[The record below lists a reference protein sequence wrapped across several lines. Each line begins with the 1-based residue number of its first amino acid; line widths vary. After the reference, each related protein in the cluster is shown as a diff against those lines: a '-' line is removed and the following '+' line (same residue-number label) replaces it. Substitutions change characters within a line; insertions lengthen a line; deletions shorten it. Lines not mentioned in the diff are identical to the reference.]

1 MVLLRKDGRITSP
14 PSTSAMDEDDRAE
27 ETAELLQ
34 QRAQLT
40 DSLLEQPYDLIL
52 YLERAVVHRDL
63 GYPDLAAGDSYRA
76 LLLTDEV
83 CDESFEY
90 HEQALTAL
98 LAHSSDRLP
107 AVLRGHG
114 GAYSGD
120 DLSDELQD
128 MNIDGVEE
136 EVLVGRIYEP
146 LELAH
151 LASTRCYQILA
162 VSLLLCGCLRSAY
175 EFCARGLTIAPDD
188 EGLVQAMEYIQSM
201 AKRRLKLPEDVE
213 VDVNILPE
221 QGLVRREIYPWN
233 DHEPDRF
240 CDETLDFLNEELRA
254 VSTKCVAKVTELPA
268 LLETNI
274 DPNYR
279 GALPTSKQLGLFAS
293 SDIEPGELVLD
304 EISVLTAN
312 NRHRESL
319 CDCCSNELPP
329 LGANST
335 VVGCPDCQDI
345 MFCGEDCLQRALA
358 TYHPAVCDKD
368 LESIAKDGDPREAPN
383 ALYLL
388 LLARTLAMSCTQEI
402 HPLELKEVKFIWGD
416 FLPSASNAV
425 PLSVNAGPPP
435 IWTLPFS
442 FASNI
447 EGPLHILEKMDID
460 IFAGIAQYDLWIFN
474 TLYSKFRG
482 TASARVSLR
491 DARPEVAA
499 VHPLWCL
506 ANHDCDPNVKWEWGG
521 EMQFYCREQ
530 RVDGRPGG
538 IRAGEEI
545 LNHYCDI
552 DLPVRERRE
561 WAKGSLGGLCMCA
574 RCRREAA
581 EEEKV
586 AVNGKKYHDVE
597 V

>member
-1 MVLLRKDGRITSP
+1 
-14 PSTSAMDEDDRAE
+14 MDESDQAE

-40 DSLLEQPYDLIL
+40 NSLLELPYDLIL

-83 CDESFEY
+83 SNESFEY
-90 HEQALTAL
+90 HELALSAL

-128 MNIDGVEE
+128 MNIDGVED
-136 EVLVGRIYEP
+136 EVPVGRIYEP
-146 LELAH
+146 LELAR
-151 LASTRCYQILA
+151 LASIRCYQILA
-162 VSLLLCGCLRSAY
+162 VSLLLCGCLKSAY
-175 EFCARGLTIAPDD
+175 EFCARGLAVEPDD
-188 EGLVQAMEYIQSM
+188 EGLLQATEYIQIM
-201 AKRRLKLPEDVE
+201 ARRRLKLPEGTELDI
-213 VDVNILPE
+213 NSLPE

-233 DHEPDRF
+233 HHEPNRF
-240 CDETLDFLNEELRA
+240 SDESLNFLNEELKA
-254 VSTKCVAKVTELPA
+254 VSTKCVAKVTELPT
-268 LLETNI
+268 LVEMDGEIDDHGVVPTN
-274 DPNYR
+274 
-279 GALPTSKQLGLFAS
+279 KQLGLFAS
-293 SDIEPGELVLD
+293 GDIEPGELVLD

-319 CDCCSNELPP
+319 CDCCSRELPP
-329 LGANST
+329 LNASST
-335 VVGCPDCQDI
+335 VVGCPDCEDI
-345 MFCGEDCLQRALA
+345 MFCGEDCLERALSS
-358 TYHPAVCDKD
+358 YHPAVCDKD
-368 LESIAKDGDPREAPN
+368 LESIAKDGDPRESPN

-388 LLARTLAMSCTQEI
+388 LLARALAMSCTQEL
-402 HPLELKEVKFIWGD
+402 HPLDLKEVKYIWGD

-435 IWTLPFS
+435 VWTLPFS
-442 FASNI
+442 FVSNI

-460 IFAGIAQYDLWIFN
+460 IFAGIAEYDLWVFN
-474 TLYSKFRG
+474 TLYGKFRG
-482 TASARVSLR
+482 TASARVSTR
-491 DARPEVAA
+491 DGRPEVAA

-521 EMQFYCREQ
+521 RMQFYCRET

-545 LNHYCDI
+545 LSHYCDI
-552 DLPVRERRE
+552 ELPVRERRE

-574 RCRREAA
+574 RCRKEAA

-586 AVNGKKYHDVE
+586 EVNGKKHHDVE
-597 V
+597 I